1 MAYTFTD
8 KEKQELCM
16 YKQSIADKKV
26 LRRLE
31 AIELRAMGKHNRE
44 ISEQTGFHT
53 QYITVLVSRYK
64 REGIEGLLSKY
75 GPAER

>member
-1 MAYTFTD
+1 MAHTFTD
-8 KEKQELCM
+8 KERNELCM
-16 YKQSIADKKV
+16 YKQGISDKKV

-64 REGIEGLLSKY
+64 KNGIEGILSKY
-75 GPAER
+75 R